1 MSSLLLIAWMSL
13 FPVFG
18 GSGTPLPKPTGAEL
32 EVHNAH
38 QKYVEAWNKHDPK
51 AMAASW
57 ATDCDYTE
65 PDGRTVYGRDAV
77 EKLLGIEHRSVFKQS
92 KLNLVVERVMFVTQD
107 VAVADGSYELFNAT
121 DPRGRAIG
129 VRSGYFTTVL
139 HKIDGNWLVAA
150 GRLMLPQVLIW
161 RDQRTNLKQ

>member
-1 MSSLLLIAWMSL
+1 MSSFLLIAWMSL

-18 GSGTPLPKPTGAEL
+18 GSGTPLPKPTGPEL
-32 EVHNAH
+32 EVHQAH
-38 QKYVEAWNKHDPK
+38 QKYVDAWNSHDPK

-57 ATDCDYTE
+57 SEHCDYTE
-65 PDGRTVYGRDAV
+65 PDGRTVFGRAAV
-77 EKLLGIEHRSVFKQS
+77 EKLLTIEHGSVFKSS
-92 KLNLVVERVMFVTQD
+92 KLNLIVERVQFVTPD
-107 VAVADGSYELFNAT
+107 IAVADGSYELFNAT

-139 HKIDGNWLVAA
+139 HKTDGNWLVAA

-161 RDQRTNLKQ
+161 RDSRTDAPK

>member
-38 QKYVEAWNKHDPK
+38 EQYAQAWNKHYPK
-51 AMAASW
+51 AMASSW
-57 ATDCDYTE
+57 APDCDYTE
-65 PDGRTVYGRDAV
+65 PDGRTVHGRDAV
-77 EKLLGIEHRSVFKQS
+77 EKLLAIEHGSVFKQS
-92 KLNLVVERVMFVTQD
+92 KLNLIVERVMFVTQD
-107 VAVADGSYELFNAT
+107 VAVADGSYELFDAK

-139 HKIDGNWLVAA
+139 HKTDGKWLVSA

-161 RDQRTNLKQ
+161 RDERTTLKQ